1 MRIIR
6 FCIENSD
13 WVCIINPQ
21 TKRGT
26 DELYMVFK
34 LLKRRYRS
42 TDTDEKLRRLEY
54 FNQPFEEDSEI
65 RLVDDYY
72 MDEPV
77 ALTSLSTEF
86 DPAENN
92 NKRGSSS
99 AVQRDVKVKP
109 EKEKGKKSK
118 GGESI
123 ADLFDTFEEEQF
135 DRT

>member
-1 MRIIR
+1 
-6 FCIENSD
+6 
-13 WVCIINPQ
+13 
-21 TKRGT
+21 
-26 DELYMVFK
+26 MVFK

-123 ADLFDTFEEEQF
+123 TDLFDTFEEEQF